1 MILVMWDK
9 IRCSKVTG
17 ICSSLLVDVRQ
28 QVTDTGIHRSPLLGV
43 RRFTVYLVYP
53 VLGQPLLEAVAID
66 RGEMPLVERED
77 MPAKTMFSAELKEKE
92 LINQLCEIRKQKKIT
107 QEQLAEMTGN
117 KQQAISRAENNMHS
131 PSLRLFCNMV
141 NALGYEIEI
150 VKKGSVQNTK

>member
-1 MILVMWDK
+1 M
-9 IRCSKVTG
+9 SK
-17 ICSSLLVDVRQ
+17 LFN
-28 QVTDTGIHRSPLLGV
+28 DTMQG
-43 RRFTVYLVYP
+43 
-53 VLGQPLLEAVAID
+53 LLEAVVID

-117 KQQAISRAENNMHS
+117 KQQAISSAENNMHS

-141 NALGYEIEI
+141 NALGYEIEVVARHPNTEVAKI
-150 VKKGSVQNTK
+150 PDLMQFVQNAEIKKV